1 MVDLSVFLSY
11 TMLVGSPTNVFVGE
25 TPRHLPPTPP
35 KEKQAPT
42 LYTINDVLLNLVR
55 QSPKEPLV
63 GYPKSSHGVND
74 YVYYSATD
82 IDRFTNGAVSV
93 LNEAGLAAVSRFIW

>member
-1 MVDLSVFLSY
+1 
-11 TMLVGSPTNVFVGE
+11 MLVETPTDVFVE
-25 TPRHLPPTPP
+25 APHHLPPTPP
-35 KEKQAPT
+35 NEKQTPT

-55 QSPKEPLV
+55 QSPEEPLV

-93 LNEAGLAAVSRFIW
+93 LNEAGLAAVSKIHKEIEV

>member
-1 MVDLSVFLSY
+1 
-11 TMLVGSPTNVFVGE
+11 MLVETPTDVFAGDA
-25 TPRHLPPTPP
+25 PRHLPPTPP
-35 KEKQAPT
+35 NEKQAST

-55 QSPKEPLV
+55 QSPEEPLV
-63 GYPKSSHGVND
+63 GYPESSHGVDD

-93 LNEAGLAAVSRFIW
+93 LNEAGLAAVSKTYMEIHV